1 MADMPPPG
9 PPSVPEVRTRLRE
22 AVQMLGE
29 STAVDPAVRGAMGD
43 LLAELGRALDAPAA
57 PPAEV
62 TRLADGAARLAEAL
76 HHRHDRGLLESSRD
90 RLEGLVAQAEARAP
104 FVVGLARSVI
114 EALTDLGI

>member
-43 LLAELGRALDAPAA
+43 LLAELGRALDRAGGPAGRGHPLGRWGRPAGGGA
-57 PPAEV
+57 PPP
-62 TRLADGAARLAEAL
+62 TRPRTAGIQPRPV
-76 HHRHDRGLLESSRD
+76 G
-90 RLEGLVAQAEARAP
+90 RAGGP
-104 FVVGLARSVI
+104 G
-114 EALTDLGI
+114 